1 MPESLTENASATVPA
16 PPTVKDRERVRETV
30 AAWKSALLDL
40 SAANS
45 LVSLPETGT
54 VDMSAPNE
62 IFDALVRRKKPLN
75 YWDIGNKSVDRT
87 VLRDAGNYPARAA
100 AMASFR
106 DLHHQA
112 VALLTGQ
119 DINVLFVAFGL
130 LHWVDPD
137 TGTVTRSPL
146 LLVPVSVEPHEGG
159 TGYTV
164 TAMEE
169 PVEVN
174 PVLKLRLAQSDI
186 NFVLPPSPDERY
198 LIPSSYLG
206 TIAAATAERDQ
217 WMVEERTVLGRF
229 PLLKLRLY
237 EDLTAQEERALSH
250 PLIAAL
256 AGEPEALTELPA
268 VSVPS
273 LADLERD
280 DASESQYLLLD
291 ADPAQERAIV
301 SAARG
306 QSFVLQGPPGTGKTQ
321 TIANIIGECAAAG
334 KSVLLVSGRMASL
347 DAVHQRLSDK
357 SLGDLCLLAHS
368 LKTSKRDILAQLEQT
383 LTSPGKATGGT
394 AVRAARQKE
403 RDEMK
408 TVRTRL
414 NAFTETLHTRLEPLG
429 LSVYDAVGCLIEAG
443 ETGSDIETPP
453 VPFAVPE
460 IRDISPDDLA
470 AMEEKAQSLAGNDA
484 FRDTNAAPIW
494 AGAFRDTAL
503 ADLSGS
509 VEKVLRLLEGQ
520 TRRIQHTAQTI
531 APLCG
536 LEAPVGLADT
546 ALYDAVAEGLLS
558 NTQPV
563 LPQWLSREANP
574 EKLRSTAYDLS
585 VRYAAYKEERDI
597 FLRRWEEE
605 ILDENHP
612 ALFDRLEGR
621 HVQALAPFLG
631 DEWRDRIASEYG
643 EIFGALDA
651 VGQDGR
657 VLSDRL
663 NYLADKSGLSL
674 DGSLDARQKLLKIAR
689 QAIDLP
695 NPCVGWFAP
704 GATGRLVAQLK
715 ESQIQWERFNRGSE
729 QLFAVYSEDIL
740 DLPHGELL
748 AALETQKGGFG
759 RVISVFN
766 NRVGVTVRGVTRPG
780 AVTKDRDLEEDLT
793 LAAELKE
800 IRRWCN
806 VNSDRLLSG
815 FGSHYLGGQTDW
827 EGLETQIEKS
837 ANLATEFDN
846 GRVPAP
852 LIALMLLGDSD
863 LKQFEAV
870 FLQINAL
877 LAHLRE
883 AWERLCAVAA
893 TPDALPDPS
902 VRLPELTAWCDD
914 TRNAVTDFHEAYR
927 LAMQNRRGDDKDP
940 AAVPLPVSELV
951 SELGEAN
958 RLSDERE
965 AFRAEYRSLG
975 GLLGT
980 DLPEKDAHFGKI
992 FEGLST
998 AAYLRELFGE
1008 NESVPAAVAD
1018 KVLQPL
1024 GAEEKAKLIAA
1035 REQLQTELG
1044 LLDPALVELSHL
1056 FNADYLRVTQGS
1068 GAVPLVEA
1076 PFEAQLHWT
1085 QTRLDHL
1092 GSLGSG
1098 LGRQILRDE
1107 CAAIRLGGF
1116 FDAVAGRAIV
1126 SSPETLISLFR
1137 RGFYSAWAQAFMTD
1151 VPGILPFSGASHEA
1165 QIDRFR
1171 DLDRRQ
1177 MDAVPGLIRELVRVR
1192 SPKNY
1197 PDEVKTLKGQLARRR
1212 TGEVRKLLA
1221 EIPNLLFALKP
1232 IVMMNP
1238 LSVRLFLDADALR
1251 FDVVLFDD
1259 ASQITTEDAIGAIL
1273 RGQQVIIAGDPQQ
1286 IPPLALLVE
1295 SDKPFESILDAANAV
1310 ASKSS
1315 PHFGSHTLRWHYRSR
1330 NESLIAFSRRY
1341 FYPELVSFPSA
1352 TVDSAIDYV
1361 DAPISESEEGSDTGV
1376 YNDAVG
1382 IGKVVDAV
1390 LSYSTEYPDHSI
1402 GVVALDDAAFDRITE
1417 EIARRKEADPEL
1429 VLPGEG
1435 DENNE
1440 SFFLKTLEN
1449 VQGDERDMVVLYV
1462 GPDPAQCQPLS
1473 AFGGERLLNV
1483 AITRARARMI
1493 IVSAFS
1499 YDAPPTQKEGEGDA
1513 EEHRGMLLLRSFLRY
1528 AKEGVG
1534 RVEVGADGDPAAS
1547 LLLPGTH
1554 IPDVPAASAMESV
1567 VESRLRE
1574 KGYQLRKQVGLSEYR
1589 VDLAVVNPDKPQNY
1603 LLGVEFD
1610 GPMYATGETA
1620 RHRDR
1625 LRVDM
1630 LLDRGWNLHRVW
1642 ALDFEADPDR
1652 EIGRIEAAIARA
1664 KKAGASPVR
1673 GKRRTAAKKDAT
1685 IVF

>member
-1 MPESLTENASATVPA
+1 MLDSLKENTFADMP
-16 PPTVKDRERVRETV
+16 RERESVRETV
-30 AAWKSALLDL
+30 AGWKSALLDL

-45 LVSLPETGT
+45 LVSLPETGL

-62 IFDALVRRKKPLN
+62 IFDALVRRKKPLHF
-75 YWDIGNKSVDRT
+75 WDIGNKNVDRT
-87 VLRDAGNYPARAA
+87 VLRDAGNYPARAT

-130 LHWVDPD
+130 LHWVDPE
-137 TGTVTRSPL
+137 TGVVTRSPL
-146 LLVPVSVEPHEGG
+146 LLVPVSVEPHATG

-164 TAMEE
+164 AAMEE

-174 PVLKLRLAQSDI
+174 PVVKLRLAQSDI
-186 NFVLPPSPDERY
+186 DFTLPPSPDERY

-206 TIAAATAERDQ
+206 AIAAATAERDR

-256 AGEPEALTELPA
+256 AGQPEALTELPA
-268 VSVPS
+268 VGVPS

-383 LTSPGKATGGT
+383 LVSPGKATGGA
-394 AVRAARQKE
+394 AVRSARQKE

-414 NAFTETLHTRLEPLG
+414 NAFTETLHTRVEPLG
-429 LSVYDAVGCLIEAG
+429 LSVYDALGCLVEAG
-443 ETGSDIETPP
+443 ETGETDAQMPP
-453 VPFAVPE
+453 VSFGVRD
-460 IRDISPDDLA
+460 IRDVSPDDLA
-470 AMEEKAQSLAGNDA
+470 EMEEKVATLSGSDA
-484 FRDTNAAPIW
+484 FRDTDAAPIW
-494 AGAFRDTAL
+494 IGAFRDTGL
-503 ADLSGS
+503 ADLSGG

-520 TRRIQHTAQTI
+520 TRRIQHAAQTI

-536 LEAPVGLADT
+536 LDAPVGLADT
-546 ALYDAVAEGLLS
+546 ALYDALAEGIVTS
-558 NTQPV
+558 SQPV
-563 LPQWLSREANP
+563 LPHWLAAGTDP
-574 EKLRSTAYDLS
+574 ETLRSTAYDLS
-585 VRYAAYKEERDI
+585 VRYAAYKEERDQ

-621 HVQALAPFLG
+621 HVQTLAPLLG
-631 DEWRDRIASEYG
+631 DEWRDRVTSEYSD
-643 EIFGALDA
+643 IFGALDA

-657 VLSDRL
+657 VLTERL
-663 NYLADKSGLSL
+663 GYLADKSGLSL
-674 DGSLDARQKLLKIAR
+674 DGSLDARQKLLKITR

-704 GATGRLVAQLK
+704 GATGRLVTQLK
-715 ESQIQWERFNRGSE
+715 EAQLQWERYSRGTE
-729 QLFAVYSEDIL
+729 QLFTFYSEDIL

-759 RVISVFN
+759 RLISAFN
-766 NRVGVTVRGVTRPG
+766 NRVSLVIRGVTRPG
-780 AVTKDRDLEEDLT
+780 AITKDRDMEEDLT
-793 LAAELKE
+793 LAAEMKE
-800 IRRWCN
+800 LRRWCA
-806 VNSDRLLSG
+806 SRTEALLSS
-815 FGSHYLGGQTDW
+815 FGSHYLGARTDW
-827 EGLETQIEKS
+827 DGVQMQLEKS
-837 ANLATEFDN
+837 ANLALEFDN

-883 AWERLCAVAA
+883 AWEKLSAVAVS
-893 TPDALPDPS
+893 PDALPDPT
-902 VRLPELTAWCDD
+902 VRLIELTEWCDN
-914 TRNAVTDFHEAYR
+914 TRNAVTDFYEAYR

-940 AAVPLPVSELV
+940 AAVPLPVYELV
-951 SELGEAN
+951 SELGEAG
-958 RLSDERE
+958 RLAQERT
-965 AFRAEYRSLG
+965 AFRTEYAALGESLG
-975 GLLGT
+975 A
-980 DLPEKDAHFGKI
+980 DLSEKDANLSAI
-992 FEGLST
+992 FDGLST
-998 AAYLRELFGE
+998 AAFLRELFGQE
-1008 NESVPAAVAD
+1008 PIPAAVAE
-1018 KVLQPL
+1018 KVREPL
-1024 GAEEKAKLIAA
+1024 VAEEKAKLLAA
-1035 REQLQTELG
+1035 REQLQIELG
-1044 LLDPALVELSHL
+1044 LLDPALTDLATL
-1056 FNADYLRVTQGS
+1056 FHADYLRVTQADGS
-1068 GAVPLVEA
+1068 IPLIEA
-1076 PFEAQLHWT
+1076 PFDTQLHWI
-1085 QTRLDHL
+1085 QTRLDHIP
-1092 GSLGSG
+1092 SLGSG

-1107 CAAIRLGGF
+1107 CAAVRLEGF
-1116 FDAVAGRAIV
+1116 FDAVADRATDL
-1126 SSPETLISLFR
+1126 SPETLVSLFR
-1137 RGFYSAWAQAFMTD
+1137 RGFYSAWAQEIMRD

-1221 EIPNLLFALKP
+1221 EIPSLLFALKP

-1352 TVDSAIDYV
+1352 TVDSAIDYI
-1361 DAPISESEEGSDTGV
+1361 DAPPTMNEAGDGSE
-1376 YNDAVG
+1376 DAG
-1382 IGKVVDAV
+1382 IAKVVDAV
-1390 LSYSTEYPDHSI
+1390 LAYSAEYPDHSI
-1402 GVVALDDAAFDRITE
+1402 GVIALDDTAFDRIGE
-1417 EIARRKEADPEL
+1417 EIVRRKEADPEL
-1429 VLPGEG
+1429 ILPGDH

-1449 VQGDERDMVVLYV
+1449 VQGDERDMVILYV
-1462 GPDPAQCQPLS
+1462 GADPTQCQPLS

-1499 YDAPPTQKEGEGDA
+1499 YNAPPARDTV
-1513 EEHRGMLLLRSFLRY
+1513 EHRGMLLLRSFLRY

-1534 RVEVGADGDPAAS
+1534 KVEVGADGDPAAS

-1554 IPDVPAASAMESV
+1554 IPDVPAPSAIEAV

-1574 KGYQLRKQVGLSEYR
+1574 KGYQIRKQVGLSEYR

-1603 LLGVEFD
+1603 LLGIEFD
-1610 GPMYATGETA
+1610 GPMYSTGETA

-1664 KKAGASPVR
+1664 KKAGATPVR
-1673 GKRRTAAKKDAT
+1673 GKRRTATKRDMVAEA
-1685 IVF
+1685 